1 MVGEEVIHGDS
12 LSGVFSDLGSDCI
25 EGKGDGSLSGVSHD
39 SLSGVFSD
47 LGSDCVEGG
56 GDSSLSGVS
65 HDSLSGVAVGAT
77 KVRSTLKRLEEVRC
91 KLNIF
96 QYSKEVCKVVKQINV
111 AHSRIQKRLKR
122 LSGFKPKK

>member
-25 EGKGDGSLSGVSHD
+25 EGKGDG